1 MHHPRAGKRSAL
13 QRTCEG
19 DMLLTLIIH
28 AVDSLVLEPR
38 SCEEYR
44 KLVERAEEHGQLCV
58 TCLMA
63 KWSMSCAYL
72 LPFLDVFS
80 QQFPQ
85 VDCSRLVHTSCHE
98 PLHQTGVLHC
108 RRCSYYWLT

>member
-1 MHHPRAGKRSAL
+1 MHHPRARNKSAL
-13 QRTCEG
+13 QRTCAD
-19 DMLLTLIIH
+19 DMLLTPIIY
-28 AVDSLVLEPR
+28 AVDSLLLEPH

-44 KLVERAEEHGQLCV
+44 TLVERAEERGQLCV

-72 LPFLDVFS
+72 LPFLHVFS

-85 VDCSRLVHTSCHE
+85 VDCLRLVHTSCYE
-98 PLHQTGVLHC
+98 PLHQTGVLCC
-108 RRCSYYWLT
+108 RRCSY